1 MLTFFK
7 KPNNHN
13 WRGGDSGKILNA
25 FFGKLTFGG
34 KKNTASGTQITVT
47 YAITSMQIHNA
58 GIKGN
63 NGGSNGE
70 NVITQRGQYLT
81 IISQAAIFL

>member
-25 FFGKLTFGG
+25 CFGKLTFGG
-34 KKNTASGTQITVT
+34 EKSTASCTPIMVT
-47 YAITSMQIHNA
+47 YGITSMQIRNA

-63 NGGSNGE
+63 NAGSNGE
-70 NVITQRGQYLT
+70 NVITHRGQYIT

>member
-1 MLTFFK
+1 MLTFLK
-7 KPNNHN
+7 KPNKHN

-25 FFGKLTFGG
+25 CFGKLTFGG
-34 KKNTASGTQITVT
+34 EKSTASCTPITVT
-47 YAITSMQIHNA
+47 YGITSMQIRNA

-63 NGGSNGE
+63 NAGSNGE
-70 NVITQRGQYLT
+70 NVITHRGQYIT